1 MPEALLSK
9 TPDGFIPLS
18 DEDSEAMR
26 RMKIGE
32 VIRVRWTKPRNLRF
46 FRKWWALVN
55 FAFDHWETGE
65 LVDPKLKGIFP
76 EKNMERFRK
85 DLTILAGHYDSFYR
99 IDCTVRIEAKS
110 ISFAQMKEGDF
121 DKFYS
126 ATIDAILKYI
136 LTNYQREDLEQVVE
150 QLLAGFG

>member
-26 RMKIGE
+26 RVKIGE

-99 IDCTVRIEAKS
+99 IDGTVRIEAKS

>member
-1 MPEALLSK
+1 M
-9 TPDGFIPLS
+9 
-18 DEDSEAMR
+18 
-26 RMKIGE
+26 
-32 VIRVRWTKPRNLRF
+32 
-46 FRKWWALVN
+46 
-55 FAFDHWETGE
+55 
-65 LVDPKLKGIFP
+65 
-76 EKNMERFRK
+76 
-85 DLTILAGHYDSFYR
+85 AGHYDSFYR
-99 IDCTVRIEAKS
+99 IDGTVRIEAKS